1 MDVNSSPQQNDTKL
15 SSYSKLLGLTR
26 RKLTQYTL
34 FNSERELAIGIVIQ
48 RAKWHER
55 LFTYNSRFE
64 FLRY

>member
-48 RAKWHER
+48 RAK
-55 LFTYNSRFE
+55 
-64 FLRY
+64 